1 MKLLSSFLVATYAN
15 TVVDETQCNE
25 IDGLDQK
32 YRKFADKIPDVAGK
46 HTTLEF
52 VPADSGADIDDN
64 GIPVCVTECDADE
77 DCLFAVH
84 TSDECGLGKVKDDQ
98 TEAIFNR

>member
-15 TVVDETQCNE
+15 TVADETQCHE

-32 YRKFADKIPDVAGK
+32 YRKFADQMPDVIGK

-52 VPADSGADIDDN
+52 VPADSGADLDDD
-64 GIPVCVTECDADE
+64 GVPLCVPECDADE

-84 TSDECGLGKVKDDQ
+84 TTDECGLGKVKSDQ
-98 TEAIFNR
+98 THIIFNR